1 MNPPSFAPVPAAR
14 LEEYSSACTL
24 SDMEIFVFPSL
35 LYPLVLANLM
45 SPVIWKWR
53 DDPWFANFDKLTP
66 YRRIL
71 RLKQY
76 VMDHYA
82 FNLDLET

>member
-1 MNPPSFAPVPAAR
+1 MNPSAFPTVPRAR
-14 LEEYSSACTL
+14 LEEVSSAYTL

-45 SPVIWKWR
+45 SPLIWKWR
-53 DDPWFANFDKLTP
+53 DDPWFANFPKLTP

-76 VMDHYA
+76 IMDH
-82 FNLDLET
+82 LIVRPV